1 MGLFSV
7 PLVAPRRMDMP
18 TPWQEQSLTS
28 CSETFFYS
36 CVFWFPLH
44 AVTGSRA
51 PVWELGCCRGAWR
64 RGFSCATCRRSEP
77 SPPTPLPQELGQS
90 PVHNPPS
97 GPVVSQT
104 DHQEI
109 TKRKWNPR
117 WIVGFVGSF
126 FHSKGCGTPKLKRR
140 LNFFM
145 WRNPKKA
152 YLVLF
157 ECEPYSVISGS
168 RFKPTL
174 DRLPYS
180 ILGQD
185 ALTSTC
191 FAT

>member
-1 MGLFSV
+1 MIKNTSV
-7 PLVAPRRMDMP
+7 NYVLIATSAVC
-18 TPWQEQSLTS
+18 SLTLHFKMCKVNHS
-28 CSETFFYS
+28 LPLYLCSEIHLLT
-36 CVFWFPLH
+36 L
-44 AVTGSRA
+44 
-51 PVWELGCCRGAWR
+51 
-64 RGFSCATCRRSEP
+64 
-77 SPPTPLPQELGQS
+77 PP
-90 PVHNPPS
+90 
-97 GPVVSQT
+97 QT
-104 DHQEI
+104 LLSH
-109 TKRKWNPR
+109 
-117 WIVGFVGSF
+117 
-126 FHSKGCGTPKLKRR
+126 C
-140 LNFFM
+140 LNDLLM